1 MRKDFVASDL
11 HMKGRDALASLSN
24 EELCR
29 LGSAM
34 DGLVFPGLKLS
45 ASPWLILRG
54 LCHPGIA
61 KPKYA
66 PLLKLLFRYCLA
78 GKVW

>member
-1 MRKDFVASDL
+1 M
-11 HMKGRDALASLSN
+11 N
-24 EELCR
+24 
-29 LGSAM
+29 
-34 DGLVFPGLKLS
+34 GLVFPGLKFT
-45 ASPWLILRG
+45 ASPWLVWRG
-54 LCHPGIA
+54 LLHPGIM

>member
-1 MRKDFVASDL
+1 MRRDVVASDL
-11 HMKGRDALASLSN
+11 HLKARDALAALSN
-24 EELCR
+24 DELCR
-29 LGSAM
+29 LGTAT
-34 DGLVFPGLKLS
+34 DGLVFPGLKFT
-45 ASPWLILRG
+45 ASPWLVLRR
-54 LCHPGIA
+54 LRHPGIA